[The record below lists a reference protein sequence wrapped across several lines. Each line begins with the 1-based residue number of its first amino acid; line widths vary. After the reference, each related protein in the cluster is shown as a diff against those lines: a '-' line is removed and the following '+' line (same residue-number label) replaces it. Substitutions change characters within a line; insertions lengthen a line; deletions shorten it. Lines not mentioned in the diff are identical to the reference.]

1 MSRNSR
7 CVCVLILLL
16 VGSAM
21 ADQKKR
27 IAVLNFDY
35 GTVQSSVAAIFGS
48 NQDVGKGIS
57 DLLVQ
62 KLVEDAKFSVIERN
76 ALDKVL
82 AEQNFSNSDR
92 ADATTAAKIGR
103 VLGVDAIIVGSI
115 TQFGRDDK
123 STTVGGAGAATSVL
137 TRGFG
142 LGGLKKSQSKAVVA
156 VTARLV
162 DTSTGEILS
171 AVTGNGEST
180 RSGTSLLGAGGN
192 SGGAG
197 AGNYDMTSSNFAN
210 TILGEAVHQ
219 AVNSLAE
226 HLDANAAALP
236 THKVDISGLVADV
249 SGNTVVL
256 NVGTKAGVKVGD
268 ALDVQ
273 RPKRTIKDPA
283 TGKVI
288 KTIADKVGTVTVT
301 EADADSATATFAG
314 STPAKVGD
322 AVTSPK

>member
-1 MSRNSR
+1 M
-7 CVCVLILLL
+7 
-16 VGSAM
+16 
-21 ADQKKR
+21 
-27 IAVLNFDY
+27 
-35 GTVQSSVAAIFGS
+35 
-48 NQDVGKGIS
+48 
-57 DLLVQ
+57 
-62 KLVEDAKFSVIERN
+62 
-76 ALDKVL
+76 DKVL

-92 ADATTAAKIGR
+92 ADAATAAKIGR
-103 VLGVDAIIVGSI
+103 VLGIDAIIIGSI

-123 STTVGGAGAATSVL
+123 STTVGGAGAATSAL

-180 RSGTSLLGAGGN
+180 RSGTSLLSAGG
-192 SGGAG
+192 SGSGSGAG
-197 AGNYDMTSSNFAN
+197 AYDMTSSNFAN

-236 THKVDISGLVADV
+236 AHKVEVSGLVADV
-249 SGNTVVL
+249 SGNTLIL
-256 NVGTKAGVKVGD
+256 NVGTKAGVRVGD
-268 ALDVQ
+268 TLDVQ

-301 EADADSATATFAG
+301 DADADSATATFAG
-314 STPAKVGD
+314 STPPKVGD

>member
-1 MSRNSR
+1 MSRNSHR
-7 CVCVLILLL
+7 VCVLVLLL
-16 VGSAM
+16 VTSTM

-27 IAVLNFDY
+27 VAILNFDY
-35 GTVQSSVAAIFGS
+35 GTVQNSVTAIFGT

-62 KLVEDAKFSVIERN
+62 KLVEDAKFSVIERS

-103 VLGVDAIIVGSI
+103 VLGVDAIIMGTI

-123 STTVGGAGAATSVL
+123 STTVGGAGAASSAL

-180 RSGTSLLGAGGN
+180 RSGTSLLSAGG
-192 SGGAG
+192 SGSGSGASS
-197 AGNYDMTSSNFAN
+197 YDMTSTNFAN

-226 HLDANAAALP
+226 HLDANAATLP
-236 THKVDISGLVADV
+236 THKVELSGLVADV
-249 SGNTVVL
+249 SGSTVIL
-256 NVGTKAGVKVGD
+256 NIGTKAGVKVGD

-314 STPAKVGD
+314 SAPAKVGD
-322 AVTSPK
+322 AVSSPK

>member
-1 MSRNSR
+1 MSRNSHR
-7 CVCVLILLL
+7 VCVLVLLL
-16 VGSAM
+16 VTSTM

-27 IAVLNFDY
+27 VAILNFDY
-35 GTVQSSVAAIFGS
+35 GTVQNSVTAIFGT

-92 ADATTAAKIGR
+92 GDPTTAAKIGR
-103 VLGVDAIIVGSI
+103 VLGVDAIIMGTV

-123 STTVGGAGAATSVL
+123 STTVGGAGAATSAL

-180 RSGTSLLGAGGN
+180 RSGTSLLSAGG
-192 SGGAG
+192 SGSGSGASS
-197 AGNYDMTSSNFAN
+197 YDMTSTNFAN

-226 HLDANAAALP
+226 HLDANAATLP
-236 THKVDISGLVADV
+236 THKVELSGLVADV
-249 SGNTVVL
+249 SGSTVIL
-256 NVGTKAGVKVGD
+256 NIGTKAGVKVGD

-314 STPAKVGD
+314 SAPAKVGD
-322 AVTSPK
+322 AVSSPK